1 MVISRSLR
9 SRLYSMS
16 AETMLISSI
25 MTHLR
30 FLNKSLFSSL
40 CFSGMER
47 KVQPNLKPNKEWRV
61 CPLMLADA
69 APVKEVRTTYG
80 QQGSSP
86 AFLKVS
92 VIMV

>member
-1 MVISRSLR
+1 
-9 SRLYSMS
+9 
-16 AETMLISSI
+16 
-25 MTHLR
+25 
-30 FLNKSLFSSL
+30 
-40 CFSGMER
+40 MER
-47 KVQPNLKPNKEWRV
+47 KVEPNLKPNKEWRV